1 MAAASEAR
9 AAGRRSGADGQ
20 RGSVTAELALL
31 LPAVVV
37 VLLVCTTLGAAVLG
51 QVRCADAA
59 RAAARAAAIGE
70 PASVVQAVARD
81 LAGPDVEVVVD
92 EAGGWVEVRVS
103 RPVAGG
109 VPGTASLR
117 ARASARAWVE
127 PGVGP

>member
-1 MAAASEAR
+1 CAATRCAASCSGSSARPSRWADVAAASEAR

-81 LAGPDVEVVVD
+81 LAGPDSSEERRVGKE
-92 EAGGWVEVRVS
+92 GVR
-103 RPVAGG
+103 RP
-109 VPGTASLR
+109 
-117 ARASARAWVE
+117 
-127 PGVGP
+127 